1 MALISGPDTSTSSPQ
16 ILNFISPLKTTDGI
30 FGLVQFNHRGAPD
43 FRSGGVQVQGWIGTV
58 LAGYREDTHTATLN
72 RSSDNLRY
80 TVAMEKT
87 ATGIRFQL
95 LNGRSRTWGRFATTP
110 VSVTVAVDFGLIN
123 VTKGQ
128 IQNAADSAALA
139 AMQELVKGIGPGA
152 TVSSNTAKETAGE
165 KAKFMV
171 QQFPSGDVSATNL
184 SVGRDVRF
192 GRRSWDPVL
201 GRWIK
206 EWDTTPCNMVEV
218 TVRRTR
224 AADAP
229 LGSVFARVFGF
240 TSFDLEARSVAAVAP
255 VTGFRLP
262 SGSSSTIA
270 LLPIALDLT
279 TWNNL
284 VTQIV
289 RRTNHGF
296 QDRYRYNS
304 LTEAVSSTA
313 DGTPEVDIYPAA
325 NSNMPS
331 GNRGTVDIG
340 SPNNSTADLKRQIQF
355 GINAADLSYFPNG
368 ELKFDSNGVLYLNGD
383 TGISAGIESALE
395 TVIGETAAMPIFI
408 DVSGPGNNAQYT
420 IVKFVGVRIMAVKL
434 SGGPTQRCLYVQPAS
449 YSSSFTTRGA
459 VSVNVDTMLSQPLLI
474 E

>member
-1 MALISGPDTSTSSPQ
+1 MKITLSSELRSAASCLQSGSAD
-16 ILNFISPLKTTDGI
+16 
-30 FGLVQFNHRGAPD
+30 R
-43 FRSGGVQVQGWIGTV
+43 RGTV
-58 LAGYREDTHTATLN
+58 IVLA
-72 RSSDNLRY
+72 
-80 TVAMEKT
+80 VAMLLIVF
-87 ATGIRFQL
+87 GIAAF
-95 LNGRSRTWGRFATTP
+95 T
-110 VSVTVAVDFGLIN
+110 VDFGLIN

-128 IQNAADSAALA
+128 IQNAADSAAQA
-139 AMQELVKGIGPGA
+139 AMQELVRGIGPGA
-152 TVSSNTAKETAGE
+152 TVSASTAKENAGE
-165 KAKFMV
+165 TAKSIV

-192 GRRSWDPVL
+192 GRRSWDSVN
-201 GRWIK
+201 GQWVQA
-206 EWDTTPCNMVEV
+206 WDTTPYNMVEV

-240 TSFDLEARSVAAVAP
+240 TSFDLEARSVASVAP
-255 VTGFRLP
+255 VTGFSLP

-284 VTQIV
+284 VNQIQSG
-289 RRTNHGF
+289 TNNGF

-304 LTEAVSSTA
+304 LTDTVSSTA
-313 DGTPEVDIYPAA
+313 DGTPEINIYPDA

-340 SPNNSTADLKRQIQF
+340 SAGNSTADLKRQIQY

-368 ELKFDSNGVLYLNGD
+368 ELKFNSSGVLYLNGD
-383 TGISAGIESALE
+383 TGISAGIESALKA
-395 TVIGETAAMPIFI
+395 VIGETAAMPIFI

-434 SGGPTQRCLYVQPAS
+434 SGGPTQRYLYVQPAS

-459 VSVNVDTMLSQPLLI
+459 VPVNVDTMLSQPLLI